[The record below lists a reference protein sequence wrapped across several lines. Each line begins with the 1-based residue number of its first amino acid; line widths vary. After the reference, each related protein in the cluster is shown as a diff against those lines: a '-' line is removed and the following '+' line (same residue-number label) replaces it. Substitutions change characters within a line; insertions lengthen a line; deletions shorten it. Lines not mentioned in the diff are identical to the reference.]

1 MTSARERGQQQ
12 QGESLTSRI
21 TSINMMATGVAVLL
35 ACVILVGIESLFLR
49 GSMLDDL
56 RVQASIIG
64 DNEAAPLVFGD
75 GEAARKILHTL
86 GASPAILE
94 ADLLAANGIPLATYR
109 QPGWESGGNG
119 GEEALSAFLLPPFVD
134 IEQPIDLDGQQIGT
148 LRLRASM
155 RPLYRRLLVYAG
167 STLAIALGVM
177 LGAFLLVSRM
187 RRNVVHAE
195 QRLRFL
201 AHTDPVTRLPN
212 RHAFNER
219 LALAVQE
226 AELSG
231 ESLAL
236 LMLDLDDFKLVND
249 SFGHPSGDV
258 LLAEVARRL
267 EKGLRHTDFVCR
279 LGGDEFAVLVAD
291 PEVPGAAVHVARKI
305 LDILTTAPFLV
316 GSEEVFASTSVGV
329 SFFPQDAED
338 AHELIR
344 NADAAL
350 YAAKARGKRTFE
362 LFSPG
367 MNLCARER
375 LNLEAHLRR
384 ALEHEEFVLHYQ
396 PQIEIDTGRVV
407 GVEALVRWNSAE
419 RGMVP
424 PNEFIPL
431 AEESGLIVPL
441 GEWVLRT
448 ACAQAAAWR
457 AMGLPPLC
465 MAVNL
470 SARQLDGDGLER
482 LVADV
487 LAQTGMSPEWLEL
500 EITESAL
507 MRDAQ
512 ANAELLERISSL
524 AVRLSVD
531 DFGTG
536 YSSMAYLKRFPLS
549 KLKIDRSFVTDL
561 TTHADDRAIVSAIIA
576 MAHTLG
582 MQVIAEGVETEG
594 QRDALLAM
602 DCDLLQGYLCSRPL
616 PAEAIPRLL
625 AAGCVPAWAVSG
637 SPAAPA

>member
-1 MTSARERGQQQ
+1 
-12 QGESLTSRI
+12 
-21 TSINMMATGVAVLL
+21 
-35 ACVILVGIESLFLR
+35 
-49 GSMLDDL
+49 
-56 RVQASIIG
+56 
-64 DNEAAPLVFGD
+64 
-75 GEAARKILHTL
+75 
-86 GASPAILE
+86 
-94 ADLLAANGIPLATYR
+94 
-109 QPGWESGGNG
+109 
-119 GEEALSAFLLPPFVD
+119 
-134 IEQPIDLDGQQIGT
+134 
-148 LRLRASM
+148 
-155 RPLYRRLLVYAG
+155 
-167 STLAIALGVM
+167 
-177 LGAFLLVSRM
+177 
-187 RRNVVHAE
+187 
-195 QRLRFL
+195 
-201 AHTDPVTRLPN
+201 
-212 RHAFNER
+212 
-219 LALAVQE
+219 
-226 AELSG
+226 
-231 ESLAL
+231 
-236 LMLDLDDFKLVND
+236 
-249 SFGHPSGDV
+249 
-258 LLAEVARRL
+258 
-267 EKGLRHTDFVCR
+267 
-279 LGGDEFAVLVAD
+279 
-291 PEVPGAAVHVARKI
+291 
-305 LDILTTAPFLV
+305 
-316 GSEEVFASTSVGV
+316 
-329 SFFPQDAED
+329 
-338 AHELIR
+338 
-344 NADAAL
+344 
-350 YAAKARGKRTFE
+350 
-362 LFSPG
+362 